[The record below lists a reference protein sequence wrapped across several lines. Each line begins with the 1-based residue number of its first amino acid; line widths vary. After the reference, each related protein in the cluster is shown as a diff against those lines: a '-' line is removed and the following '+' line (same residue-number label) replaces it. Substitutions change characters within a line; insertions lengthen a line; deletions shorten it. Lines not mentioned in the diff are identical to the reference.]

1 MKTYIVLYTR
11 KFNEN
16 ADSALMCE
24 REFVPSTDFE
34 LLLIEGTFCRNWD
47 DDMLV
52 KMKVYETRQVNLPDW
67 LPLSEWLKTNVH
79 WSFFWIQ
86 IGSAAASVMPENW
99 QRTLSTFGEAHAL
112 ACSKLLMTKTFRSE
126 LRRSLCEQLKT
137 WLDTPK
143 ELRKF
148 GTPFSS
154 RQWDVIC
161 DERVARDAKRT
172 AQNLYSSLKYSED
185 CGLRLLIKN

>member
-1 MKTYIVLYTR
+1 MKTYTVLYTR

-16 ADSALMCE
+16 ADTALMSE
-24 REFVPSTDFE
+24 REFNPGTDFE
-34 LLLIEGTFCRNWD
+34 LLSLESSFCRNWD

-52 KMKVYETRQVNLPDW
+52 KAKVYETRQVNLPDW
-67 LPLSEWLKTNVH
+67 MSLDEWLKTNIA
-79 WSFFWIQ
+79 WSFLWIQ
-86 IGSAAASVMPENW
+86 IGSEMANTLPESW
-99 QRTLSTFGEAHAL
+99 QRTFLMWNDSKVLS
-112 ACSKLLMTKTFRSE
+112 CVKLLNTKTFRSE

-148 GTPFSS
+148 ESPFSS
-154 RQWDVIC
+154 RQWEVIC

-172 AQNLYSSLKYSED
+172 SQNLYNSLKYSEN
-185 CGLRLLIKN
+185 CGLRVT